1 MSVLTEITDMSI
13 ICGVM
18 TEQEAEF
25 VEQVGVMLSA
35 GGMPRM
41 AGRLWAWLLICEPP
55 EQTAADLADALHASR
70 GSISGMTRLLLTV
83 GLIRKSTRRG
93 DRREYF
99 SVPPGAT
106 IGILR
111 ARHPQTIA
119 WRQLAERGLEL
130 LAHRSPESR
139 GRLQEVRDVYAFMER
154 ELPAMLDR
162 FEKDR
167 DRLHTTKEGTT

>member
-1 MSVLTEITDMSI
+1 M
-13 ICGVM
+13 M

-25 VEQVGVMLSA
+25 VEEVAGMLSA

-55 EQTAADLADALHASR
+55 EQTAAELADALQASR

-106 IGILR
+106 VGILR
-111 ARHPQTIA
+111 ARLPQTVA
-119 WRQLAERGLEL
+119 WRQLADRGLEI
-130 LAHRSPESR
+130 LADRSPESR
-139 GRLQEVRDVYAFMER
+139 GRLREVRDVYAFMER

-162 FEKDR
+162 FEAEHDSR
-167 DRLHTTKEGTT
+167 TTKEGIT